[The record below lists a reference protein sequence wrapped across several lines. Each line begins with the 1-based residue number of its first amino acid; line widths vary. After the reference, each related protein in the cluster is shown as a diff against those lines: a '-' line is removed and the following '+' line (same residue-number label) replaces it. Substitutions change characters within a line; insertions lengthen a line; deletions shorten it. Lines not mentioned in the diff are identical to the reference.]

1 MMVTIGF
8 PISFNGNSG
17 PARVTGQKNRLI
29 RYIARLLS
37 GFLFLA
43 MLSGSASPKWPM
55 ATDPIF
61 GLVYSPDAIR
71 FEAAPAALA
80 RTCAELTTERWNRQT
95 WIFARTAA
103 ADGDYLVLGGF
114 FLPKASR
121 QPPMVDKKGVLL
133 RLKGADCHL
142 IGPVREVFDYKP
154 EEIGT
159 TTLQALAQD
168 AVCRYARAYG
178 GKEKFL
184 DALRRQHR
192 DLADPKSSILKDA
205 VSGPSK
211 PCTEITGH

>member
-1 MMVTIGF
+1 MMVRIGY

-17 PARVTGQKNRLI
+17 PARVSGQRNRLTK
-29 RYIARLLS
+29 YIAHLLS

-43 MLSGSASPKWPM
+43 MPSGSASPRWPT

-71 FEAAPAALA
+71 FKAAPAALT
-80 RTCAELTTERWNRQT
+80 RTCTDLTTERWNRQT

-121 QPPMVDKKGVLL
+121 QPLMVDKKGVLL
-133 RLKGADCHL
+133 RLKGSECHL

-154 EEIGT
+154 EDISI

-168 AVCRYARAYG
+168 AVCRFARAYG

-184 DALRRQHR
+184 SALRRQHCN
-192 DLADPKSSILKDA
+192 LADPKSSILKDA

-211 PCTEITGH
+211 PCP

>member
-1 MMVTIGF
+1 MMVRIGF

-17 PARVTGQKNRLI
+17 PARVSDQRNRHI
-29 RYIARLLS
+29 RFIARLLS

-43 MLSGSASPKWPM
+43 MLSGPASPKWPT

-61 GLVYSPDAIR
+61 GLVYSPDAMR
-71 FEAAPAALA
+71 FEAAPVALA
-80 RTCAELTTERWNRQT
+80 RMCPDLTTERWNRQM

-133 RLKGADCHL
+133 RLNGSECHL

-154 EEIGT
+154 EDIGT

-192 DLADPKSSILKDA
+192 DLADPKSSILKEA